1 MSLHKTFITFAFTA
15 LLSTGAFASADSAIA
30 AAEAANN
37 AAKAVGYEWR
47 DTGKM
52 IKKAK
57 QLAKQGKNSEAIKLA
72 KKAEQQGHDAVA
84 QYKSESKRYA
94 ANMK

>member
-1 MSLHKTFITFAFTA
+1 MSLHKIIITFAFTA
-15 LLSTGAFASADSAIA
+15 LLSTGAFASAHSAIS

-57 QLAKQGKNSEAIKLA
+57 ALAKQGKINEAIKLA
-72 KKAEQQGHDAVA
+72 KKAEEQGHNAVA

-94 ANMK
+94 TNMK

>member
-1 MSLHKTFITFAFTA
+1 MSFQKTLITFAIAAT
-15 LLSTGAFASADSAIA
+15 LSTGAFASADSAIA
-30 AAEAANN
+30 AAEAANK

-57 QLAKQGKNSEAIKLA
+57 ELAKKGKTAEAVKLA
-72 KKAEQQGHDAVA
+72 KKAEEQGHDAVA
-84 QYKSESKRYA
+84 QYKSETKRFA
-94 ANMK
+94 SMK